1 MYSNSIIQDTL
12 KFLENE
18 TEWEE
23 RYKGYIEQLSVR
35 RNLSRRPFNTPCECM
50 LYSSISQ
57 YSGYN
62 YDLRF
67 LGQSIATIVV
77 NQETNAVTLYPKST
91 NCCFEK
97 YKDHNFQPSE
107 NGYSWQQKKAKEFRS
122 FFKEYYHTPHGTRLK
137 SPEHKLENLV
147 LKELSKRS
155 GQEKALPNIRPIT
168 LYNLFF
174 QMPTPLAASKHKEVK
189 FTGHHG
195 GSIDIMARA
204 IRRNGEYRLCVM
216 ELKDQNKKSESQADA
231 MKQAVVYATF
241 IAKLL
246 RSESGEKWWN
256 FFMGHTQGTNDSQT
270 ISAMPST
277 LDIDVVTVMPKGN
290 SATWAEEDLPIQTDS
305 AQLIATLHCYTLYYD
320 EDTYNKS
327 QQFLFSGSYPE
338 QLKPYTK

>member
-1 MYSNSIIQDTL
+1 
-12 KFLENE
+12 
-18 TEWEE
+18 
-23 RYKGYIEQLSVR
+23 
-35 RNLSRRPFNTPCECM
+35 
-50 LYSSISQ
+50 
-57 YSGYN
+57 
-62 YDLRF
+62 
-67 LGQSIATIVV
+67 
-77 NQETNAVTLYPKST
+77 
-91 NCCFEK
+91 
-97 YKDHNFQPSE
+97 
-107 NGYSWQQKKAKEFRS
+107 
-122 FFKEYYHTPHGTRLK
+122 
-137 SPEHKLENLV
+137 
-147 LKELSKRS
+147 
-155 GQEKALPNIRPIT
+155 
-168 LYNLFF
+168 
-174 QMPTPLAASKHKEVK
+174 
-189 FTGHHG
+189 
-195 GSIDIMARA
+195 
-204 IRRNGEYRLCVM
+204 M